1 MKIPATHVKLGAGL
15 AALVGAGVWLGA
27 SPSNAKATALLEKI
41 ERSRSELHHSQ
52 ATARDIRTMAST
64 LHQARDFALA
74 STKPLAA
81 SDETSLLVHELSSFL
96 QTLEIGKHELRQERA
111 RIEEGVRVTPLTL
124 SMESG
129 YPAVLAVLD
138 RIYSL
143 DRLLR
148 VTRLTI
154 DPPRGS
160 GPGAPTLVVEIVIEA
175 MSTESPA
182 PSPMATVTEG
192 ASR

>member
-1 MKIPATHVKLGAGL
+1 MKLHATHMKLGIGL
-15 AALVGAGVWLGA
+15 AALVGVGVWLGA
-27 SPSNAKATALLEKI
+27 SPASSRASELQAQI
-41 ERSRSELHHSQ
+41 DRSRSELHHSQ

-64 LHQARDFALA
+64 LHQARDFAAA

-81 SDETSLLVHELSSFL
+81 SDETSLLVHEISSFL
-96 QTLEIGKHELRQERA
+96 QTLQIGKHELRQERA
-111 RIEEGVRVTPLTL
+111 RIEDGVRVTPLTL

-129 YPAVLAVLD
+129 YPDVVAVLE

-154 DPPRGS
+154 EPPRGS
-160 GPGAPTLVVEIVIEA
+160 GPGAPTLLVEIVIEA
-175 MSTESPA
+175 MSSEGPGA
-182 PSPMATVTEG
+182 PSVATVTEG